1 MMCCK
6 QIVGRRH
13 VVDSRREIRCGVV
26 SEPFGPLQQS
36 GEALGRNEKS
46 LETQR
51 QDRSGAGVAVQTLR

>member
-1 MMCCK
+1 
-6 QIVGRRH
+6 
-13 VVDSRREIRCGVV
+13 V